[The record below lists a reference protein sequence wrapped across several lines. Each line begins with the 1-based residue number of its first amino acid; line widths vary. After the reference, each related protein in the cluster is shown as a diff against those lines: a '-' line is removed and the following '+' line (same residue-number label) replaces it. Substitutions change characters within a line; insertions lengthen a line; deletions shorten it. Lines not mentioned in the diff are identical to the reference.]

1 MFIQEILE
9 TINNLEWKECTVELI
24 SGIQMPKCTIQPQGQ
39 LLLITDGLGKKHLVF
54 PDKIVRIFEYSII

>member
-9 TINNLEWKECTVELI
+9 TINNLKWKECTVELI
-24 SGIQMPKCTIQPQGQ
+24 SGIQIPKCTIQLQGQ

-54 PDKIVRIFEYSII
+54 QDKIVRIFEYSII